1 MPFPCTA
8 ANTATPARFLASAI
22 AALFVAVSG
31 FFTPAFAQEAVN
43 PKGNPAEFVQVLGN
57 KALNAVKQDA
67 AAKQGDLKRVNEL
80 VDQYILPY
88 VNLEKTTRLAAA
100 QNWRKATA
108 KQKEGLVAAFR
119 NTLIRT
125 YSGALANV
133 DKIAA
138 LTILPFRG
146 DVNADDVVV
155 RSTFAQHNGPSF
167 NVDYRLERTP
177 QGWKIYDLNVEGI
190 WLIQNYRSQFS
201 QQIAQSG
208 IDGLISALN
217 QKNR

>member
-1 MPFPCTA
+1 MQFPRTVPSIAKSTRVLA
-8 ANTATPARFLASAI
+8 AAIVALCLAV
-22 AALFVAVSG
+22 LGFVAPS
-31 FFTPAFAQEAVN
+31 FAQDAAN
-43 PKGNPAEFVQVLGN
+43 PKGNPADFVQVLGN
-57 KALNAVKQDA
+57 KALNAVKQDP
-67 AAKQGDLKRVNEL
+67 AAKQGDLKRINEL

-88 VNLEKTTRLAAA
+88 VNLDKTTRLAAA

-108 KQKEGLVAAFR
+108 QQKEQLVAAFR

-138 LTILPFRG
+138 LNILPFRG
-146 DVNADDVVV
+146 DVNADDVVI
-155 RSTFAQHNGPSF
+155 RSTFSQHNGPSF

-177 QGWKIYDLNVEGI
+177 DGWKIYDLNVEGI

-208 IDGLISALN
+208 IDGLIDALN